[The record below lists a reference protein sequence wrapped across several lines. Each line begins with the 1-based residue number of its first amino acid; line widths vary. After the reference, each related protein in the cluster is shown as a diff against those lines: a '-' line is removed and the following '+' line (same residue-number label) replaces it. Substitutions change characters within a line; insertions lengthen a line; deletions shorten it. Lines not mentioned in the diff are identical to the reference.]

1 MKEFILGAIKRIANI
16 LLVISIISAASS
28 LVLTMIPE
36 LVEELGLNLTQENL
50 GWLTGALGMTASA
63 GGMAKYSSTVLT
75 KITALN
81 KSELE
86 RKITFQDEKHKE
98 EINAIR
104 NQHAEELV
112 LFTDTINDVINEVKS
127 LRTENQKVL
136 EVNAITAKRNINS
149 NLVTDEDKQLYK
161 IFLSNI
167 ESDKPSNLKNV
178 YTTISNVIEKIEEK
192 PQEIEEDK
200 AEDLI
205 EQKLLQKEV

>member
-16 LLVISIISAASS
+16 LLVISIVSAASS

-50 GWLTGALGMTASA
+50 GWLTGALGMAASA

-86 RKITFQDEKHKE
+86 RKITFQDEKHQE

-127 LRTENQKVL
+127 LRTENQKIL
-136 EVNAITAKRNINS
+136 EVNAITAKRNISS

-161 IFLSNI
+161 TFLSNI

-192 PQEIEEDK
+192 PQEIEEEK